1 MIDNHLH
8 ILNRQLTPNTFSVG
22 QRLSL
27 SRAET
32 HVLEAC
38 ADQVRKIPLPEPVDD
53 ILDAVDHVL
62 RLIPATS
69 DRWAWLKRIV
79 RLYFAPTLDYLREM
93 DRMCE
98 RANVQAANILV
109 INGHGVTRKEVARL
123 IEYCQDYRRFKV
135 FVPWTMADLDG
146 AAGIKFYPALEVKGN
161 FGQRVHAALAAE
173 KYNLPIISH
182 TSGGGIRAS
191 DHNDADAKEING
203 AGRWY
208 MLIENHALR
217 LCFAH
222 AGGCG
227 AFVNWHLYGQ
237 HEPGKNWVLDN
248 LLRDACPGMSEVPA
262 RLWVDTAFHEATGS
276 ERYARAVG
284 AAQAWW
290 RMLPGSDWPL
300 NPQPY
305 DEWADAARVLWPDAA
320 AEYERFMGGEK

>member
-8 ILNRQLTPNTFSVG
+8 LLNRYLAPDTFSVG

-27 SRAET
+27 SRAEFR
-32 HVLEAC
+32 VLLACHEAVK
-38 ADQVRKIPLPEPVDD
+38 AIHLPEPVDD
-53 ILDAVDHVL
+53 ILDAVDRVL

-98 RANVQAANILV
+98 AANVQSANILV

-123 IEYCQDYRRFKV
+123 IEYCQDYRRFRV
-135 FVPWTMADLDG
+135 FVPYTMADLPG
-146 AAGIKFYPALEVKGN
+146 AAGIKFYPALGESIRQAVYAAVD
-161 FGQRVHAALAAE
+161 FDLPVVTHAS
-173 KYNLPIISH
+173 PR
-182 TSGGGIRAS
+182 GGIRKHGMDQRTAELLNGPGMWRGS
-191 DHNDADAKEING
+191 INDCPI
-203 AGRWY
+203 
-208 MLIENHALR
+208 R

-222 AGGCG
+222 AGGCS
-227 AFVNWHLYGQ
+227 AFTDWHLHDQ
-237 HEPGKNWVLDN
+237 HEPGKNWALDN

-262 RLWVDTAFHEATGS
+262 QLWVDTAFHESTGT
-276 ERYARAVG
+276 ERYARAAA

-300 NPQPY
+300 NPMPY
-305 DEWADAARVLWPDAA
+305 DEWADHARVLWPDAA
-320 AEYERFMGGEK
+320 SEYERFMGGE